1 MFRKLLTQN
10 SLAQQL
16 SALQL
21 QHAPSLLQAAA
32 SSSQAQAAASPQ
44 RNEAPQRPLGK
55 WWGNRLTAHIKFHA
69 KREAQERMTVQV
81 RERSEVYMDPSSNK
95 TSMGDMR
102 LNKLNWWLN
111 NLGVQ
116 RSPDQAL
123 FHKHFTNACLPKIY
137 GAAEWNDAS
146 VRVMRMRGIQSVRAE
161 VTAITPRRWGK
172 TWSVAM
178 FVLSMMLSCPG
189 IRICVFSTGKR
200 ASSSLM
206 EIITQFMGN
215 VDGLNARKVK
225 ENQEE
230 LYIAD
235 APLDSGSS
243 SNSSA
248 AKQERQSSHTSK
260 LFCYVS

>member
-1 MFRKLLTQN
+1 M
-10 SLAQQL
+10 
-16 SALQL
+16 
-21 QHAPSLLQAAA
+21 
-32 SSSQAQAAASPQ
+32 
-44 RNEAPQRPLGK
+44 GK
-55 WWGNRLTAHIKFHA
+55 WWSNRINAHIKYHA
-69 KREAQERMTVQV
+69 RREAQELATKQV
-81 RERSEVYMDPSSNK
+81 RERSVVYMDL
-95 TSMGDMR
+95 TSKKASQGDTR
-102 LNKLNWWLN
+102 LNKLGWWLN

-116 RSPDQAL
+116 RSPDQTL
-123 FHKHFTNACLPKIY
+123 FHKHFTDACLPKIY

-146 VRVMRMRGIQSVRAE
+146 VRVMRMRGIKKINYE

-206 EIITQFMGN
+206 EIICQFMGN
-215 VDGLNARKVK
+215 VDGLNGRKVK

-235 APLDSGSS
+235 APLESGSS
-243 SNSSA
+243 SNGSA

-260 LFCYVS
+260 LFCYPCSVTGIVLSSAQKSARQVWVPSLCLSPSFSCPLCLK